1 MVCVEPDVLSTHV
14 PVLFWSFFF
23 FFFADYKVSSC
34 LSFVKSRELMEVGEG
49 GSAQAE
55 PTEGGHSAHLVI
67 VCLFAPGQRRQKG
80 VAGPAL

>member
-1 MVCVEPDVLSTHV
+1 MPQLCE
-14 PVLFWSFFF
+14 
-23 FFFADYKVSSC
+23 
-34 LSFVKSRELMEVGEG
+34 VKGVYG
-49 GSAQAE
+49 GGGRVRAAQAE

>member
-1 MVCVEPDVLSTHV
+1 M
-14 PVLFWSFFF
+14 
-23 FFFADYKVSSC
+23 SSC